1 MDEKQ
6 IKKEEGTRQSP
17 IIPETETNASSQY
30 VPLNE
35 STKKQESKRE
45 EPNTFSDIAPD
56 EKKRFSK
63 RIKAGAA
70 VLLLAGCVALG
81 IGIANS
87 TSKSPDTS
95 GTAQQAAKDHFS
107 TNLEPGT
114 VLFSTDDEA
123 GQSGFDEDY
132 TVETTNRSER
142 STKLYVWDY
151 AAEDGDYV
159 QIYVNGESL
168 GDPFMIKN
176 KPVSFEVPTESEVT
190 IVGTRDGGGGITYAA
205 YYESNHTTYFNGM
218 DVGGDNI
225 YTLVIGSE

>member
-6 IKKEEGTRQSP
+6 IKKRGSRGKSQ
-17 IIPETETNASSQY
+17 IIPETGSNESNQY
-30 VPLNE
+30 APLNE
-35 STKKQESKRE
+35 PIQKQESKRE
-45 EPNTFSDIAPD
+45 ERDMFSDIVPD
-56 EKKRFSK
+56 EKRRFSK

-81 IGIANS
+81 IGISNS

-95 GTAQQAAKDHFS
+95 ETAQQAVQDHFS
-107 TNLEPGT
+107 TSLEPGT

-123 GQSGFDEDY
+123 GESGFDEDY
-132 TVETTNRSER
+132 TIETNDQSER
-142 STKLYVWDY
+142 STKLYIWDY
-151 AAEDGDYV
+151 AAEDGDYI

-176 KPVSFEVPTESEVT
+176 KPVSFNVPTESEVT
-190 IVGTRDGGGGITYAA
+190 IVGIRDGGGGITYAA

-218 DVGGDNI
+218 DVGGDNV
-225 YTLVIGSE
+225 YTLVIRSE